1 MSCSWLFYL
10 YSSSVS
16 PADSYYSPH
25 AGEAFSKTDLGMDS
39 ESSLNGLEDVLINHQ
54 NRGDTESTASGAGG
68 GSLHHH
74 LNSSHAPPGDA
85 SSSSSSSTHH
95 HHHPHVTPSSIFG
108 SSMTPIDKLYSMQNS
123 YFSSSDCECLGAAS
137 NWEVIQGKEKEPK
150 LKSQKVIRPQVQ
162 PSTPLLLFSSS
173 PLFPS
178 SSTSPFES

>member
-1 MSCSWLFYL
+1 MSCSWLFYWYL
-10 YSSSVS
+10 SSVCS
-16 PADSYYSPH
+16 ADSYYSPH
-25 AGEAFSKTDLGMDS
+25 AGEGFSKTDLGMDS

-85 SSSSSSSTHH
+85 SSSSSSTH

-108 SSMTPIDKLYSMQNS
+108 SSMTPIDKLYSMQSS

-137 NWEVIQGKEKEPK
+137 NWEVIQVTESNTTSGTTGDI
-150 LKSQKVIRPQVQ
+150 S
-162 PSTPLLLFSSS
+162 PLLLHLLLSHNHKETSC
-173 PLFPS
+173 LIPS
-178 SSTSPFES
+178 SVCHTVT